1 MKENK
6 RTWLT
11 LILVLTVSLLIIA
24 AAIYL
29 AVAAK
34 EKYKDQRYTLYF
46 LTSSDPVKIENESR
60 YFFLNPE
67 EDLPRALVQ
76 ALIVG
81 PESEQLVSPFPGDLH
96 IIHVARAGSTLSV
109 VLSEQYNTLDPY
121 AQNLADCC
129 LYRTVS
135 ALPGIDKIY
144 LRISDKEHNT
154 TKLLTSDRFLSSDR
168 FFETT
173 EQEFTLYSPN
183 AELSGLQKGTYP
195 CLVSFGQSEVE
206 TVLKLLEN
214 EVFPLQSSAQLPSP
228 LVNNAHV
235 YADVAYVDL
244 SADLLI
250 IQESTD
256 TDEYHEKIGQNSLYL
271 QAIVT
276 TLTSLD
282 NINSVMFTFD
292 NTVMGEYGA
301 LNLSQPLTV
310 YHFQ

>member
-1 MKENK
+1 MKANK
-6 RTWLT
+6 RTLLT
-11 LILVLTVSLLIIA
+11 LILVLTVSLLVIA

-46 LTSSDPVKIENESR
+46 LSSSAPVKIESESR

-76 ALIVG
+76 ALIAG

-96 IIHVARAGSTLSV
+96 IANVSRIGNTLSV
-109 VLSEQYNTLDPY
+109 MLSEQYNALDPY

-129 LYRTVS
+129 LYQTVS
-135 ALPGIDKIY
+135 ALPGINKIY
-144 LRISDKEHNT
+144 LRITGDEYNT
-154 TKLLTSDRFLSSDR
+154 TKLLTGDRFLSSDR

-173 EQEFTLYSPN
+173 ERKFTLYFPN
-183 AELSGLQKGTYP
+183 AELSGLQKADYS
-195 CLVSFGQSEVE
+195 CLMSFGQSEIE
-206 TVLKLLEN
+206 TVLKLLEF
-214 EVFPLQSSAQLPSP
+214 EAFPLHAYGQLPSS
-228 LVNNAHV
+228 LVHV
-235 YADVAYVDL
+235 AYVYNDVAHVDL

-250 IQESTD
+250 IQEAMD
-256 TDEYHEKIGQNSLYL
+256 TDEYSEKIEQNRLYL

-282 NINSVMFTFD
+282 NIGSVMFTFD
-292 NTVMGEYGA
+292 NTVMEEYGE
-301 LNLSQPLTV
+301 LNLSKPLTI
-310 YHFQ
+310 YNFQ